1 MKKKLL
7 ALIAL
12 VLALLMLAG
21 CGGDMDLNL
30 MRLEMYYRGLD
41 LVKYEDMK
49 YTRPDMTEHDR
60 VLLES
65 CETARTAKNLEEV
78 VEAIYAYYDCYDVFY
93 TSYSLANIRYSANL
107 TDIYWE
113 EEYNYCASYT
123 ATVDAGLDALYHAL
137 ADSPV
142 RKELEGEE
150 YFGPGF
156 FDAYDGESIWD
167 ETFTAMVEEETALVS
182 RYYDLSSQALE
193 VPEGSREFYD
203 RYGDQMA
210 QLYAELVLLR
220 QEMAAYLGYPG
231 YSEFAY
237 EFYYYRDY
245 TPQQVVTYLDKI
257 RQELV
262 PMYRTLDRSVWEAGY
277 AACDTA
283 DAMDYLQGTATAMGG
298 VVESAFGML
307 TDYELYDIGY
317 SENKYNA
324 SFETFLS
331 SYSEPFI
338 FMNPQGAA
346 MDKLTLVHEFGHFAN
361 DYACLGSVAG
371 IDVAEI
377 FSQALEYLSLVYN
390 PEGQTLTR
398 YKMADSLCVFV
409 EQAAYASFEHQVY
422 ALAPEQVT
430 PETIRSIFA
439 QVGEDFGFV
448 EWGFDDR
455 SYVRV
460 PHFFTSP
467 QYVISYVVS
476 NDAAFRIYQME
487 LAEPGAGLALYQ
499 DSLYSMESFFLAFLN
514 SVGLESPFAE
524 GRVETIRQT
533 LEEMLK

>member
-1 MKKKLL
+1 MKRKLL

-30 MRLEMYYRGLD
+30 MQLELYYRGLD
-41 LVKYEDMK
+41 LVKYEDME

-60 VLLES
+60 VLAES
-65 CETARTAKNLEEV
+65 CRIAVESEDLEKV

-93 TSYSLANIRYSANL
+93 TNYSLANIRYSANL

-123 ATVDAGLDALYHAL
+123 ATVDAGLDELYHAL

-142 RKELEGEE
+142 REDLEGEE
-150 YFGPGF
+150 YFGEGF
-156 FDAYDGESIWD
+156 FDYYDGESIWD
-167 ETFTAMVEEETALVS
+167 ETFTGMVERETELVS

-193 VPEGSREFYD
+193 VQEGSAEYYET
-203 RYGDQMA
+203 YGTQMA

-231 YSEFAY
+231 YNEFAY

-245 TPQQVVTYLDKI
+245 SPEQVVVYLDQI
-257 RQELV
+257 RRELV
-262 PMYRTLDRSVWEAGY
+262 PLYVEMDNDVWEAGY

-283 DAMDYLQGTATAMGG
+283 EAMDYLRGTVTAMGG
-298 VVESAFGML
+298 VVESAFGL
-307 TDYELYDIGY
+307 LEDYELYDIGY
-317 SENKYNA
+317 SDNKYNA
-324 SFETFLS
+324 SFETYLS
-331 SYSEPFI
+331 TYMEPFI

-346 MDKLTLVHEFGHFAN
+346 MDKLTLVHEFGHFSN
-361 DYACLGSVAG
+361 DYACFGSVAG

-390 PEGQTLTR
+390 PEGQKLTR

-430 PETIRSIFA
+430 PENIQAIFA
-439 QVGEDFGFV
+439 QVGQDFGFTN
-448 EWGFDDR
+448 WGFDAR

-487 LAEPGAGLALYQ
+487 LAESGTGLALYQ
-499 DSLYSMESFFLAFLN
+499 DSLYSVESYFLSFLS
-514 SVGLESPFAE
+514 SVGLESPFEE
-524 GRVETIRQT
+524 GRVGTIRQT